1 LIDPYFIYLLWFV
14 VNPTISS
21 TNFLNLPSANLSL
34 LYSLKTALLDSFRLR
49 VARLLIDDL
58 LSLAYKQRCIE
69 HYIRSKTFSGG
80 TAMKN
85 LYDRVAIIG
94 MGCTKFGE
102 HWGKSADDLIVEA
115 AYEAFEDANIE
126 PQQIEAGW
134 VGTLTSGVSGQT
146 LSKPLKLQYIPIT
159 RVENMCA
166 TGQDALRN
174 AAFAVAAGAYDLVL
188 VVGFEKLKDSGYS
201 GLPGA
206 PASVIG
212 AGNTAPGAFALSA
225 NRYFHDYDANKETLA
240 KISVKNHYNG
250 ARNKKA
256 HFQKEITVEQ
266 AMKAPMIAAPLGLLD
281 CCPTTDGAAA
291 AIITRT
297 ELAPQFSKDFVT
309 IKAMGLAVG
318 PGTGRLDT
326 DFNFTSFPETRAAA
340 RQVYD
345 QLGVKEPR
353 KEISMAEVH
362 DCFSITELIIYEDLG
377 FCEPGKA
384 KADVDA
390 GAFTLR
396 GDTPVNTDGGLKSF
410 GHPIGASGLRM
421 LYEIYNQLLS
431 RAGERQV
438 KDMKVGLAHNL
449 GGNPGSFTCSIIAL
463 GNP

>member
-1 LIDPYFIYLLWFV
+1 
-14 VNPTISS
+14 
-21 TNFLNLPSANLSL
+21 
-34 LYSLKTALLDSFRLR
+34 
-49 VARLLIDDL
+49 
-58 LSLAYKQRCIE
+58 
-69 HYIRSKTFSGG
+69 
-80 TAMKN
+80 MKN
-85 LYDRVAIIG
+85 LTDRVAIIG

-102 HWGKSADDLIVEA
+102 HWDKSADDLIVEA
-115 AYEAFEDANIE
+115 AFEAFADANLD

-174 AAFAVAAGAYDLVL
+174 AAFAVAAGAYDVVL

-206 PASVIG
+206 AATVIG

-225 NRYFHDYDANKETLA
+225 NRYFHQYGADKETLA
-240 KISVKNHYNG
+240 KISVKNHFNG

-266 AMKAPMIAAPLGLLD
+266 AMKAPMIASPLGLLD

-297 ELAPQFSKDFVT
+297 ELAPQFTKDFVT

-318 PGTGRLDT
+318 PGTGRLDS

-345 QLGVKEPR
+345 QLGVTEPR
-353 KEISMAEVH
+353 REISMAEVH

-384 KADVDA
+384 KADVDR
-390 GAFTLR
+390 GAFTLQ

-421 LYEIYNQLLS
+421 LYEIYHQLLG

-438 KDMKVGLAHNL
+438 KDMKLGLAHNL

>member
-1 LIDPYFIYLLWFV
+1 
-14 VNPTISS
+14 
-21 TNFLNLPSANLSL
+21 
-34 LYSLKTALLDSFRLR
+34 
-49 VARLLIDDL
+49 
-58 LSLAYKQRCIE
+58 
-69 HYIRSKTFSGG
+69 
-80 TAMKN
+80 MKN
-85 LYDRVAIIG
+85 LNDRVAIIG

-102 HWGKSADDLIVEA
+102 HWDKAADDLIVEA
-115 AYEAFEDANIE
+115 AFEAFADAGIA
-126 PQQIEAGW
+126 PPQIEAAW

-146 LSKPLKLQYIPIT
+146 LSKPLKLQYIPVT

-206 PASVIG
+206 PSSVIG

-225 NRYFHDYDANKETLA
+225 NRYFHDYGADKETLA

-256 HFQKEITVEQ
+256 HFQKEVSLEQ
-266 AMKAPMIAAPLGLLD
+266 VMRAPMIASPLGLFD

-297 ELAPQFSKDFVT
+297 ELASRFKKDFVT

-318 PGTGRLDT
+318 PGTGKLDT
-326 DFNFTSFPETRAAA
+326 AFNFTSFPETKAAA

-345 QLGVKEPR
+345 QLGIRDPR

-377 FCEPGKA
+377 LAEPGKA
-384 KADVDA
+384 KAEVDA
-390 GAFTLR
+390 GAFTLQ
-396 GDTPVNTDGGLKSF
+396 GDTPINTDGGLKSF

-421 LYEIYNQLLS
+421 LYEIYHQLLGK
-431 RAGERQV
+431 AGERQV
-438 KDMKVGLAHNL
+438 KDMKLGLAHNL

-463 GNP
+463 GHP

>member
-1 LIDPYFIYLLWFV
+1 M
-14 VNPTISS
+14 
-21 TNFLNLPSANLSL
+21 
-34 LYSLKTALLDSFRLR
+34 K
-49 VARLLIDDL
+49 L
-58 LSLAYKQRCIE
+58 LS
-69 HYIRSKTFSGG
+69 
-80 TAMKN
+80 
-85 LYDRVAIIG
+85 DRVAIIG

-102 HWGKSADDLIVEA
+102 HWDKSAEDLIVEA
-115 AYEAFEDANIE
+115 AYEAFEDAGVE
-126 PQQIEAGW
+126 PDQIEAAW

-146 LSKPLKLQYIPIT
+146 LSRPLKLQYIPVT

-188 VVGFEKLKDSGYS
+188 VAGFEKLKDTGYS

-206 PASVIG
+206 ASTVIG
-212 AGNTAPGAFALSA
+212 AGNTAPGAFALAA
-225 NRYFHDYDANKETLA
+225 NRYFHKYGVGKEDLA

-256 HFQKEITVEQ
+256 HFQKEITIEQ
-266 AMKAPMIAAPLGLLD
+266 AMKAPMIAAPLGLFD

-297 ELAPQFSKDFVT
+297 DLAAKYSKDYVT
-309 IKAMGLAVG
+309 IKGMGLSVG
-318 PGTGRLDT
+318 PGTGRMDPEF
-326 DFNFTSFPETRAAA
+326 DFTTFHETKAAA

-345 QLGVKEPR
+345 QIGIKDPR
-353 KEISMAEVH
+353 REVSMAEVH

-377 FCEPGKA
+377 FSEAGKA
-384 KADVDA
+384 KRDIDA
-390 GAFTLR
+390 GTFALK
-396 GDTPVNTDGGLKSF
+396 GELPVNTDGGLKSF

-421 LYEIYNQLLS
+421 LYEIYNQLLG

-438 KDMKVGLAHNL
+438 KDMKLGLAHNL

-463 GNP
+463 GHA